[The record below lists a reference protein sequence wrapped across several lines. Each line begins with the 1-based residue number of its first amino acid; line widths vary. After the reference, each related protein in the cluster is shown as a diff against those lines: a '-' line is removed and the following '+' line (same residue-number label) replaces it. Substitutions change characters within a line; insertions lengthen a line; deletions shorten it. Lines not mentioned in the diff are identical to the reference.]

1 MVQDSAMIRR
11 TVNLGLILLLAA
23 CAQAPKS
30 ALAPSHAPAAI
41 LPPPVQP
48 PPEVP
53 IPPAPPRGEPSGYL
67 GLPQA
72 NLRAQLGTPQ
82 FMRRDGGTQMWR
94 YDGAQC
100 RAFFFLYGPQGAE
113 TVRHVETVPAGAA
126 SAADPLCLSALKSA
140 RKPS

>member
-1 MVQDSAMIRR
+1 MFRR
-11 TVNLGLILLLAA
+11 AVHLGLFLLLAA
-23 CAQAPKS
+23 CAQVPKLTPIS
-30 ALAPSHAPAAI
+30 SPAPAAI

-72 NLRAQLGTPQ
+72 NLRALLGTPQ
-82 FMRRDGGTQMWR
+82 FMRRDGSTQMWR

-113 TVRHVETVPAGAA
+113 AVRHVETVPAGAA
-126 SAADPLCLSALKSA
+126 SAADPLCLNALRNA

>member
-1 MVQDSAMIRR
+1 MIRR
-11 TVNLGLILLLAA
+11 AVPLGLFLLLAA
-23 CAQAPKS
+23 CAQAPRI
-30 ALAPSHAPAAI
+30 APVSSPAPAAI
-41 LPPPVQP
+41 PPPPVQS

-53 IPPAPPRGEPSGYL
+53 IPPAPPRGEPTGYL
-67 GLPQA
+67 GLPEA

-82 FMRRDGGTQMWR
+82 LMRRDGGTQMWR

-113 TVRHVETVPAGAA
+113 TVRHVETIPAGAA